1 MSETKSRRSIY
12 IWIAFSIAV
21 LATVFDAISSWQIIE
36 LNPIAVEGNPIW
48 SSVAHTLG
56 FAGAMVFR
64 ALVGIILLILL
75 LLAALRSKRS
85 RVRALGAFGLYFS
98 AVVLFALS
106 AYHIWFRLIYG

>member
-12 IWIAFSIAV
+12 IWITFGIAV
-21 LATVFDAISSWQIIE
+21 LATIFDAISSWQIIE

-48 SSVAHTLG
+48 SSIAHALG
-56 FAGAMVFR
+56 FAGAMIFR
-64 ALVGIILLILL
+64 ALVGVILLAVL

-98 AVVLFALS
+98 AVVLFLLS
-106 AYHIWFRLIYG
+106 VYHIWFRLIYG